1 MHVILMKLEKFIMK
15 DSNQNSE
22 KFRILGMD
30 KSASKWALFLEK
42 KISRNENINKLSHLK
57 QNLRKIM

>member
-42 KISRNENINKLSHLK
+42 NKPKRKHK
-57 QNLRKIM
+57 QA